1 MLYFI
6 PCALVIFALFIPR
19 ITVGNT
25 WVGLDDFMLMTIVP
39 LVLSM
44 RFGKVSKLSVIIL
57 PLLIF
62 IILFIPLGMIQGLSY
77 LDDARLP
84 TEIWQH
90 IKRASAFLLFAYVAR
105 YEPLKNVKTI
115 STLFIFAL
123 LGYQTIGFLQ
133 VFGGGFGEE
142 LSAMYAR
149 TEAQLEDAT
158 RETATRIFGVAGL
171 STSWG
176 AFSIFSLFA
185 LLGLMSLSNKLLFTS
200 NRMMSFFLIFLAIVL
215 SLVNLFYSGSRGAL
229 IAAAISI
236 VFFVFIY
243 SCAKPAR
250 FLVVIPV
257 SICALALLLIFV
269 WRNIETFRFVIY
281 RFEVLV
287 ESQGGGRVDQ
297 ILSALS
303 LLDFPYEYA
312 VGVSNQV
319 QRQFAVSHGVEI
331 EFINILVSYGIIGF
345 LLLYLQLSMLFFGVS
360 VKKRSPENHLKI
372 ASISVQSIIVMYL
385 LFSFGYFFY
394 AELIV
399 GVLPWAY
406 FGLVYGLIK
415 RVKGWETFSRD
426 ASAKSIQSSDV
437 RIL

>member
-1 MLYFI
+1 M
-6 PCALVIFALFIPR
+6 
-19 ITVGNT
+19 TVGNT
-25 WVGLDDFMLMTIVP
+25 WVGLDDFILMTIVP

-44 RFGKVSKLSVIIL
+44 RFGKVSKLSVVIL

-62 IILFIPLGMIQGLSY
+62 IVVFVPLGMVQALSY

-105 YEPLKNVKTI
+105 YEPLKNVKNI
-115 STLFIFAL
+115 SVLFIFAL

-133 VFGGGFGEE
+133 VFGGGVGEE
-142 LSAMYAR
+142 LSGIYAR

-176 AFSIFSLFA
+176 AFSIFSFFA
-185 LLGLMSLSNKLLFTS
+185 LLGLMGLSNKLLFTS
-200 NRMMSFFLIFLAIVL
+200 NRFWSAFVMFLAVSL
-215 SLVNLFYSGSRGAL
+215 SLINLFYSGSRGAL

-243 SCAKPAR
+243 SCAKPVR
-250 FLVVIPV
+250 FLVVIPLSV
-257 SICALALLLIFV
+257 CVIALFLIFV
-269 WRNIETFRFVIY
+269 SRNIEAFKFIIY
-281 RFEVLV
+281 RFEVLI

-303 LLDFPYEYA
+303 LLDLPYEYV

-319 QRQFAVSHGVEI
+319 QRQFAISHGVEI
-331 EFINILVSYGIIGF
+331 EFINILVSYGIFGF
-345 LLLYLQLSMLFFGVS
+345 LLLYLQLSMLFFGFS
-360 VKKRSPENHLKI
+360 VKKRSPENHLKVV
-372 ASISVQSIIVMYL
+372 SISAQSIIVMYL
-385 LFSFGYFFY
+385 VFSFGYFFY

-415 RVKGWETFSRD
+415 RVKGWEALSKG
-426 ASAKSIQSSDV
+426 ASANSI
-437 RIL
+437 RN